1 VTINKRQKEIL
12 REIILHCILIIF
24 SSIFLFP
31 FVWLLS
37 TSLKTEEQLFG
48 FPPKI
53 IPNPVRWRNYT
64 DMLQFLPFFKFLLN
78 TVYVTAMTII
88 GVLFSSTLTA
98 FGFARLKFPGR
109 DLLFLILLGTM
120 MLPYQVTMVP
130 LYLTYSRLNWVDS
143 YKPLWVSSF
152 FGWSFYIFLLRQF
165 FMTIPKELE
174 DAAKIDGCSYIM
186 IYYKIMLPLIK
197 PALATV
203 AIFSFMGA
211 WNDFIGPVIY
221 LNSTEKLTLSVGL
234 RLFQQQYGG
243 YFQMMM
249 AAATF
254 MTIPV
259 ILIFFFAQKY
269 FIQGIV
275 LTGLKG

>member
-1 VTINKRQKEIL
+1 
-12 REIILHCILIIF
+12 
-24 SSIFLFP
+24 
-31 FVWLLS
+31 
-37 TSLKTEEQLFG
+37 
-48 FPPKI
+48 
-53 IPNPVRWRNYT
+53 
-64 DMLQFLPFFKFLLN
+64 
-78 TVYVTAMTII
+78 MTII
-88 GVLFSSTLTA
+88 GVLFSCTLTA

-130 LYLTYSRLNWVDS
+130 LYLIYSRLNWIDS

-165 FMTIPKELE
+165 LMTIPKELE
-174 DAAKIDGCSYIM
+174 DAAKIDGCNYIG

-203 AIFSFMGA
+203 SIFSFMGA

-221 LNSTEKLTLSVGL
+221 LNSTEKLTLSIGL

-254 MTIPV
+254 TTIPV
-259 ILIFFFAQKY
+259 IIVFIFAQKY